1 MQYVVLRKMEDR
13 IFWQNCGRASP
24 RLETSHPAVQEVS
37 GGEMRRLSRE
47 VVRELRDLERRRSQE
62 VEENR
67 ARRRSMLA
75 SRRPGSHCPAWLLLL
90 LESSV
95 S

>member
-1 MQYVVLRKMEDR
+1 M
-13 IFWQNCGRASP
+13 
-24 RLETSHPAVQEVS
+24 
-37 GGEMRRLSRE
+37 RLSRE
-47 VVRELRDLERRRSQE
+47 VVRELRNLERRRSQEVEENRAREAVRELRDWERRRSQE

-95 S
+95 P